1 MATRGRL
8 RATSPDDVSGALA
21 TLPSPTEEIEETTA
35 AGDPAGLAAA
45 VLEEE
50 AKRQEEQAQRGRDE
64 VILPDD
70 LLPGVGGDEMPLKEV
85 VKRGGKATIVVLFGL
100 GMVDNLNNAAF
111 SVLAPDIQRS
121 LDLSDAAIGIIGA
134 LAGFTLFLAAIPLGA
149 LGDRYRRTTIAGIST
164 AVWAVF
170 AVLTGMVNAIWQMVG
185 ARIMTGMG
193 QANEQPIQ
201 SSILADAYPPE
212 GRGRI
217 FAMHRGATP
226 VGLLAGPALAGFI
239 ASLAGGDEGWRWSFI
254 VLGIPAALLALA
266 VLLFVPEPKRG
277 KYEQQEVLGEEVAEM
292 ESASHVSVGAA
303 FARLKKI
310 SSFYYLMAA
319 LGAFGMAVVSV
330 PIYLNLILDEELG
343 MSAAQRGV
351 MGTIAAA
358 GGVVGAAYGGR
369 TADSLFRKSPERAM
383 IFIGGALAALG
394 VGFALQAN
402 APNPVVYTIVGVVTY
417 AILFAGLVPL
427 SPIVAAIVPYRLRS
441 MGFAMV
447 GLYLSLVGGIGGA
460 LLLGMI
466 SEASSERTA
475 ITLVAPIAGLVG
487 GALVVYASRFIR
499 SDIARSVADLIEE
512 RDELQRMGAGGEIPI
527 LQVRNLD
534 FSYGQ
539 VQVLFDVNV
548 DVKEGEVLA
557 LLGTN
562 GAGKSTL
569 LRAISGIGLADR
581 GVVRF
586 RGRTITYADP
596 GARVRQGIVQVPGG
610 KAIFPSLTVREN
622 LLAGAHTFIWEPER
636 VAERIERVVELFPI
650 LGDRMDQPAGTL
662 SGGEQQMLGIGQA
675 LLLDPQVLLIDELSL
690 GLAPVVVQQLLEVVE
705 RLKGEGI
712 TMVIVEQS
720 VNVALSI
727 ADRAVFMEKG
737 QVRFEG
743 PAQELLE
750 RDDLVRAV
758 FLGGEGG

>member
-1 MATRGRL
+1 MAA
-8 RATSPDDVSGALA
+8 ATG
-21 TLPSPTEEIEETTA
+21 TTTEDHE
-35 AGDPAGLAAA
+35 DPASLAAI
-45 VLEEE
+45 VLEQE
-50 AKRQEEQAQRGRDE
+50 ARRQEEQAQARRDE
-64 VILPDD
+64 IVLPDD
-70 LLPGVGGDEMPLKEV
+70 LLPGVGGAEMPMAEV
-85 VKRGGKATIVVLFGL
+85 IAQGGRATIIVLFGL
-100 GMVDNLNNAAF
+100 GMVDNLSNAAF

-121 LDLSDAAIGIIGA
+121 LDLSDGAIGVVGA

-149 LGDRYRRTTIAGIST
+149 LGDRTKRTTIAAVST
-164 AVWAVF
+164 ALWAVF
-170 AVLTGMVNAIWQMVG
+170 SLLTGMANAVWQLVG
-185 ARIMTGMG
+185 ARVMTGIG

-217 FAMHRGATP
+217 FALHRGGTP
-226 VGLLAGPALAGFI
+226 VGLLLGPALAGAI
-239 ASLAGGDEGWRWSFI
+239 ASMAGGTSGWRWAFVALS
-254 VLGIPAALLALA
+254 IPAILLAVA
-266 VLLFVPEPKRG
+266 VVVFVPEPARG
-277 KYEQQEVLGEEVAEM
+277 RYEQKSVLGEEALGDD
-292 ESASHVSVGAA
+292 SAPPVSIGAA

-310 SSFYYLMAA
+310 KSFFYLMAS

-330 PIYLNLILDEELG
+330 PIYLNLILEEDLG
-343 MSAAQRGV
+343 LSAAQRGV
-351 MGTIAAA
+351 MGSIAAA
-358 GGVVGAAYGGR
+358 GGVIGAAVGGR
-369 TADSLFRKSPERAM
+369 SADRLFRKSPERAM
-383 IFIGGALAALG
+383 AFVACALAVLG

-402 APNPVVYTIVGVVTY
+402 APNAVIYTVVGFVTMGV
-417 AILFAGLVPL
+417 LFGGLVPVG
-427 SPIVAAIVPYRLRS
+427 PIVAAIVPFRLRS

-460 LLLGMI
+460 LLLGI
-466 SEASSERTA
+466 LAEATSKRAA
-475 ITLVAPIAGLVG
+475 ITILAPLATIGAGGLV
-487 GALVVYASRFIR
+487 LYAARFIR
-499 SDIARSVADLIEE
+499 ADIARSVADLIEE
-512 RDELQRMGAGGEIPI
+512 RDEMQRMASGGEIPV

-539 VQVLFDVNV
+539 VQVLFDVSV
-548 DVKEGEVLA
+548 DVLEGEVLA

-586 RGRTITYADP
+586 RGRTITFSDP
-596 GARVRQGIVQVPGG
+596 GSRVRLGIVQVPGG
-610 KAIFPSLTVREN
+610 KAIFPSMSIREN

-650 LGDRMDQPAGTL
+650 LRDRMDQPAGTL
-662 SGGEQQMLGIGQA
+662 SGGEQQMLAIAKA

-690 GLAPVVVQQLLEVVE
+690 GLAPVVVHELLDVVG
-705 RLKGEGI
+705 RLKAEGI

-727 ADRAVFMEKG
+727 ADRAIFMEKG
-737 QVRFEG
+737 EVRFGG
-743 PAQELLE
+743 PAHELLE

-758 FLGGEGG
+758 FLGNDGG